1 MAHLLQLTP
10 VKTYATKANAIKAVE
25 KKCGP
30 NQEHAGSSDALYFI
44 HQGDDGRFFP
54 VFIGER
60 ALRAMM
66 HFHFN
71 VVA

>member
-1 MAHLLQLTP
+1 MRLTELTP
-10 VKTYATKANAIKAVE
+10 NKTYATRDNAIKAVE
-25 KKCGP
+25 KKFGQRTDMAQC
-30 NQEHAGSSDALYFI
+30 NYFI
-44 HQGDDGRFFP
+44 HTHTDGRFFP

-60 ALRAMM
+60 ALQALV